1 VKDGILVDNQTTGTA
16 DWHLTDRRVQSRMEL
31 TQFAGSIFGRPSGA
45 ERYGNELNAVR
56 VFHSS
61 RKAVRGSTRVARCA
75 GM

>member
-1 VKDGILVDNQTTGTA
+1 MQIRLCQCERLAVSVKVIKGPG
-16 DWHLTDRRVQSRMEL
+16 RRSSAQE
-31 TQFAGSIFGRPSGA
+31 
-45 ERYGNELNAVR
+45 YGNELNAER